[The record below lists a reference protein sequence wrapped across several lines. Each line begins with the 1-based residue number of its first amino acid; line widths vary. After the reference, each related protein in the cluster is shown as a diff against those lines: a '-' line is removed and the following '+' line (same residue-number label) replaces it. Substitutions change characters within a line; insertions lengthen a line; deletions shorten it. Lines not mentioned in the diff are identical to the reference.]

1 MKKQIII
8 NKKPD
13 KKKDTENINNDMLK
27 ELNNVSTVNKMFLN
41 EEFENKNII
50 KSNVMKKRSSYR
62 TQDVNKDR
70 LKDDF
75 ITYDEII
82 EKLVISKLKCSYCKE
97 NVLILYENKRDYKQW
112 TLDRIDNSCGHNND
126 NIVIACLECNLK
138 RRRMNMDRFKFS
150 KECVNIKKTG

>member
-1 MKKQIII
+1 MKKHITI

-13 KKKDTENINNDMLK
+13 KKKDTGNINNDMLK

-75 ITYDEII
+75 ITYEEII
-82 EKLVISKLKCSYCKE
+82 EKLVISKLKCSYCKD

-112 TLDRIDNSCGHNND
+112 TLDRIDNSIGHSNVNT
-126 NIVIACLECNLK
+126 VISCLKCNLQK
-138 RRRMNMDRFKFS
+138 RKRDDDKFRFTKQMNL
-150 KECVNIKKTG
+150 IKIY

>member
-13 KKKDTENINNDMLK
+13 KKKGIENVNNDMLK
-27 ELNNVSTVNKMFLN
+27 ELNNVSTVNKIFLN

-112 TLDRIDNSCGHNND
+112 TLDRIDNSIGHSNVNT
-126 NIVIACLECNLK
+126 VISCLKCNLQK
-138 RRRMNMDRFKFS
+138 RKRDDDKFRFTKQMNL
-150 KECVNIKKTG
+150 IKIY

>member
-13 KKKDTENINNDMLK
+13 KKKGIENVNNDMLK
-27 ELNNVSTVNKMFLN
+27 ELNNVSTVNKIFLN

-62 TQDVNKDR
+62 TQDVNKGR

-112 TLDRIDNSCGHNND
+112 TLDRIDNSKGHS
-126 NIVIACLECNLK
+126 NINTVISCLKCNLQK
-138 RRRMNMDRFKFS
+138 RKRDDDKFRFTKQMNL
-150 KECVNIKKTG
+150 IKIY

>member
-1 MKKQIII
+1 MKKHITI

-70 LKDDF
+70 LKEDF
-75 ITYDEII
+75 ITYEEII
-82 EKLVISKLKCSYCKE
+82 EKLVISKLKCSYCKD

-112 TLDRIDNSCGHNND
+112 TLDRIDNSIGHSNVNT
-126 NIVIACLECNLK
+126 VISCLKCNLQK
-138 RRRMNMDRFKFS
+138 RKRDDDKFRFTKQMNL
-150 KECVNIKKTG
+150 IKIY

>member
-27 ELNNVSTVNKMFLN
+27 ELNNVSTVNKIFLN

-112 TLDRIDNSCGHNND
+112 TLDRIDNSIGHSNVNT
-126 NIVIACLECNLK
+126 VISCLKCNLQK
-138 RRRMNMDRFKFS
+138 RKRDDDKFRFTKQMNL
-150 KECVNIKKTG
+150 IKIY

>member
-1 MKKQIII
+1 MKKHITI

-75 ITYDEII
+75 ITYEEII
-82 EKLVISKLKCSYCKE
+82 EKLVISKLKCSYCKD

-112 TLDRIDNSCGHNND
+112 TLDRIDNSIGHSNVNT
-126 NIVIACLECNLK
+126 VISCLKCNLQK
-138 RRRMNMDRFKFS
+138 RKRDDDKFRFTKQMNL
-150 KECVNIKKTG
+150 IKIY

>member
-1 MKKQIII
+1 MKKHITI

-27 ELNNVSTVNKMFLN
+27 QLNNVSTINKMFLN

-75 ITYDEII
+75 ITYEEII
-82 EKLVISKLKCSYCKE
+82 EKLVISKLKCSYCKD

-112 TLDRIDNSCGHNND
+112 TLDRIDNSIGHSNVNT
-126 NIVIACLECNLK
+126 VISCLKCNLQK
-138 RRRMNMDRFKFS
+138 RKRDDDKFRFTKQMNL
-150 KECVNIKKTG
+150 IKIY

>member
-1 MKKQIII
+1 MKKHITI

-75 ITYDEII
+75 ITYEEII
-82 EKLVISKLKCSYCKE
+82 EKLVISKLKCSYCKD
-97 NVLILYENKRDYKQW
+97 NVVILYENKRDYKQW
-112 TLDRIDNSCGHNND
+112 TLDRIDNSIGHSNVNT
-126 NIVIACLECNLK
+126 VISCLKCNLQK
-138 RRRMNMDRFKFS
+138 RKRDDDKFRFTKQMNL
-150 KECVNIKKTG
+150 IKIY